1 MITRK
6 AAIGFVLLAVL
17 VFPVAYFTWTSPLP
31 QANVDNLISDFNQN
45 HHKDNPVTKT
55 MTYRPPLVQFD
66 TAFDMGVAVTM
77 IIEVF
82 TLVCYLVLKRVEPAV
97 NAWVESE
104 RERIAEES
112 EDLIG

>member
-6 AAIGFVLLAVL
+6 AAAGFILLAVL
-17 VFPVAYFTWTSPLP
+17 VFPVAYFTWTPPLP
-31 QANVDNLISDFNQN
+31 QANVDDLISDFNQN
-45 HHKDNPVTKT
+45 HHEDNSVTKT
-55 MTYRPPLVQFD
+55 MAYRPPLVQFD

-82 TLVCYLVLKRVEPAV
+82 TLVCYLVLKRIEPAV

-104 RERIAEES
+104 RERIAE
-112 EDLIG
+112 IGDE